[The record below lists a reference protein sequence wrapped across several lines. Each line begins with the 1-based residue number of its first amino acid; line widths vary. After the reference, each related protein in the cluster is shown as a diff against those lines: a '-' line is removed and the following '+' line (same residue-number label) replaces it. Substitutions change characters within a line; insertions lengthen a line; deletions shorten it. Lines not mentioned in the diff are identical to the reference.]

1 MKKIFL
7 FLALLLPFIFTGCDD
22 INFGLQELY
31 STYLIFDGEEKDEVS
46 VFCKSEKLKISE
58 MKECTE
64 ITDENIIVVLKQN
77 NLIVD
82 GTSPKVFYVPH
93 NQMIKD
99 HKKVDLFFKVT
110 INNEIYTGEVTIPTL
125 NTHSVNYI
133 DGISFDLNTDTGKK
147 LPVIFTF
154 DLHMTI

>member
-1 MKKIFL
+1 MKKVFL

-31 STYLIFDGEEKDEVS
+31 NTYLIFDGEEKDEVS

-77 NLIVD
+77 DLIVD

-93 NQMIKD
+93 NQRIMD

-110 INNEIYTGEVTIPTL
+110 INNEIYTAEVTIPTL
-125 NTHSVNYI
+125 NTHSVNNI
-133 DGISFDLNTDTGKK
+133 DSKSFDLKTDNEKK
-147 LPVIFTF
+147 ISAVFTF